1 MFKDIA
7 KLAQKSCT
15 NCKYFL
21 YNTDYSNIKDQVN
34 YGYCK
39 LYTVLSRYSHEER
52 YEYAQ
57 SNRFREDICGP
68 LGKEF
73 KQLDSLTVIEK

>member
-1 MFKDIA
+1 MYKEIA
-7 KLAQKSCT
+7 KLAQRSCT

-21 YNTDYSNIKDQVN
+21 YNTAYNNITDQVN
-34 YGYCK
+34 YGHCR
-39 LYTVLSRYSHEER
+39 LYTLLSRYSHEER

-68 LGKEF
+68 EGKEF
-73 KQLDSLTVIEK
+73 KPMEALVQIHK